1 MPTRVAEPEQPG
13 VGAAAKQV
21 AEHASTLAKLE
32 LELAG
37 LELKQKVGSLGAG
50 LGLGIGAALL
60 GLYALGF
67 LFATIA
73 AALSIFLDTW
83 LALLLVTAGLLALYA
98 VGFLFATIA
107 VALALLVATWLAL
120 VIVTVG
126 LLFGAGLLGLLAVRR
141 IKRGTPPVPEQA
153 IREAKLTSEA
163 LKANGH
169 H

>member
-1 MPTRVAEPEQPG
+1 MPTRAAEPAPPG

-37 LELKQKVGSLGAG
+37 LELKQKAGALGAG
-50 LGLGIGAALL
+50 VGLGIGAAVVA
-60 GLYALGF
+60 LYALGF

-73 AALSIFLDTW
+73 VALAIVLDAW
-83 LALLLVTAGLLALYA
+83 LALLIVTGGLLAVAASLGLLAL
-98 VGFLFATIA
+98 
-107 VALALLVATWLAL
+107 
-120 VIVTVG
+120 
-126 LLFGAGLLGLLAVRR
+126 RR

-153 IREAKLTSEA
+153 IREAKLTGEA
-163 LKANGH
+163 LRSDGH